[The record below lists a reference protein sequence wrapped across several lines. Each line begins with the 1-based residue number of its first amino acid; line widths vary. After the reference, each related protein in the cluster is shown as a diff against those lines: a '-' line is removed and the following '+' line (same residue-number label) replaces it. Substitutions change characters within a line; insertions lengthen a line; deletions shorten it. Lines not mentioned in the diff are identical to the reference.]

1 MNAVELTDISKKY
14 GKFHLKDITFSL
26 EEGSVLG
33 IIGENGAGKT
43 TMVKILLG
51 MIQADRGSVS
61 VLGCDDLRRA
71 PKVRSR
77 IGFVMNEAGFPDAL
91 NGKDM
96 NSILKDTYETWDEPR
111 FLEIMKTLDGDM
123 ERPYKNLSMGNRMK
137 LLIAACLAHNPDL
150 TVMDEATNFLDPA
163 ARSEVINMLNDY
175 TRDEHKTLVLSS
187 HITNDLEKI
196 ADYILF
202 LYKGEILMYAPKD
215 EILDQYR
222 YVTAPSELISE
233 MNEADV
239 IGRRDTGFGTDALI
253 RTQACT
259 DGMQI
264 RNATLEEIFTALVK
278 GVI

>member
-14 GKFHLKDITFSL
+14 GKFQLKNITFSL

-51 MIQADRGSVS
+51 MIKADSGNVS
-61 VLGCDDLRRA
+61 VLGCDDLRRSA
-71 PKVRSR
+71 KVRSR

-96 NSILKDTYETWDEPR
+96 NSILKDTYETWIESR
-111 FLEIMKTLDGDM
+111 FMEIMKTLDGDL
-123 ERPYKNLSMGNRMK
+123 ERNYKNLSMGNKMK

-150 TVMDEATNFLDPA
+150 IVMDEATNFLDPA

-202 LYKGEILMYAPKD
+202 LHQGEILMYAPKD

-233 MNEADV
+233 LNQDDV

-259 DGMQI
+259 DGMQV

-278 GVI
+278 GVV

>member
-1 MNAVELTDISKKY
+1 MNAVELTGISKKY
-14 GKFHLKDITFSL
+14 GTFHLKDISFSL

-51 MIQADRGSVS
+51 MVKADSGNVR
-61 VLGCDDLRRA
+61 VLDCDDLRRN
-71 PKVRSR
+71 PDVRCR

-91 NGKDM
+91 SGKDM
-96 NSILKDTYETWDEPR
+96 NSILKDTYANWNETR
-111 FLEIMKTLDGDM
+111 FLEIMKNLDGDP
-123 ERPYKNLSMGNRMK
+123 ERSYKNLSMGSKMK

-150 TVMDEATNFLDPA
+150 IVMDEATNFLDPA

-202 LYKGEILMYAPKD
+202 LHQGEILMYAPKD
-215 EILDQYR
+215 EILDQFR
-222 YVTAPSELISE
+222 YVTAPSELISKL
-233 MNEADV
+233 NQADV

-253 RTQACT
+253 RTEACT
-259 DGMQI
+259 DEMQI

-278 GVI
+278 GVV

>member
-1 MNAVELTDISKKY
+1 MNAIEFNGISKQYGSFRLNDIS
-14 GKFHLKDITFSL
+14 FSL

-51 MIQADRGSVS
+51 MVKADAGNVN

-71 PKVRSR
+71 PAVRSR

-91 NGKDM
+91 SGKDM
-96 NSILKDTYETWDEPR
+96 NSILKDTYDNWSETR
-111 FLEIMKTLDGDM
+111 FLEIMKTLDGDP
-123 ERPYKNLSMGNRMK
+123 ERPYKNLSMGNKMK
-137 LLIAACLAHNPDL
+137 LLIAACLAHSPDL
-150 TVMDEATNFLDPA
+150 IVMDEATNFLDPA
-163 ARSEVINMLNDY
+163 ARTEVINILNDY

-202 LYKGEILMYAPKD
+202 LHKGEILMYAPKD

-222 YVTAPSELISE
+222 YVTAPSGLISGIDE
-233 MNEADV
+233 EDIIAK
-239 IGRRDTGFGTDALI
+239 RDTGFGCDALI

-259 DGMQI
+259 DEMQI